1 MVFVGLWGIV
11 NNAGVNQMG
20 FIEWLSIED
29 MKKGMEINFWGA
41 VRVVKSML
49 PLVKKTN
56 GRVVNLISFA
66 GKIRARTTDK
76 KCYFC
81 FQSKKTFRRYQI
93 EEKTLV

>member
-56 GRVVNLISFA
+56 GRIVNIISFA
-66 GKIRARTTDK
+66 GKI
-76 KCYFC
+76 Y
-81 FQSKKTFRRYQI
+81 
-93 EEKTLV
+93 EKLHKRNSAFAFLLC